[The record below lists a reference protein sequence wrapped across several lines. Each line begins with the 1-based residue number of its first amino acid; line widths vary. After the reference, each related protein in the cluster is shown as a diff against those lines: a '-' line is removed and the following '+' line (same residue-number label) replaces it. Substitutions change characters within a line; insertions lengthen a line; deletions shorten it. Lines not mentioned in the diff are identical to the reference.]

1 MFFVLQIGKYILEEI
16 KVDENVKTLTACTQP
31 RKIAELSRQVAEE
44 MDVVLGEEVGYRTW
58 FEDCT
63 SGTTILGYVHT
74 FFFGTFLIQIHTY
87 KFVFPFGRY
96 LSDCVL

>member
-1 MFFVLQIGKYILEEI
+1 M
-16 KVDENVKTLTACTQP
+16 DENVKTLTACTQP

-63 SGTTILGYVHT
+63 SGTTILGY
-74 FFFGTFLIQIHTY
+74 
-87 KFVFPFGRY
+87 